1 MNGNPRETLIPLL
14 YEGPGGHPPKGLPH
28 VASSFILKRV
38 VLPTISFRHHDND
51 KGMDVID
58 GHVVMNIISKRN
70 DMHGIWR
77 VVKVDYTTQ
86 ASEKGKFSCLFVMVD
101 LNKPLFPCIG
111 IDGMIQKLEY
121 EGLHQICYG
130 CRVYGHSNESC
141 GLFSQNIVIPPAN
154 GSEQNV
160 MKQMDLGFCGQPFT
174 WNMGLV
180 STVRL
185 VKLSNFLVDLE
196 KRLSEEL
203 VVVLEQEGSF

>member
-70 DMHGIWR
+70 DMHGIW
-77 VVKVDYTTQ
+77 
-86 ASEKGKFSCLFVMVD
+86 
-101 LNKPLFPCIG
+101 
-111 IDGMIQKLEY
+111 
-121 EGLHQICYG
+121 
-130 CRVYGHSNESC
+130 RVYGHSNESC